1 MDNNS
6 KMYHLN
12 KVFLEGVLITNAKQS
27 PKAIMFILKS
37 QKGKHT
43 NFFSVVWLK
52 SNLSEDFVKSLTK
65 GKTVIITGTIATEEG
80 KVVIFAEDVQKRYI
94 QSTQIINGEKKQTI
108 TEEETEINVKAED
121 IPWPYMR
128 DIFESD

>member
-6 KMYHLN
+6 KMYNIN
-12 KVFLEGVLITNAKQS
+12 KVFLEGVLITNAKQT
-27 PKAIMFILKS
+27 PKAVMFILKS

-52 SNLSEDFVKSLTK
+52 PSAPTEFLKSLTK
-65 GKTVIITGTIATEEG
+65 GKTVIISGTIATEEG
-80 KVVIFAEDVQKRYI
+80 KVVIFADDVQKRYVQI
-94 QSTQIINGEKKQTI
+94 TQIVNGEKQQSI
-108 TEEETEINVKAED
+108 AEEVIEVNVKAED

-128 DIFESD
+128 DIFESN